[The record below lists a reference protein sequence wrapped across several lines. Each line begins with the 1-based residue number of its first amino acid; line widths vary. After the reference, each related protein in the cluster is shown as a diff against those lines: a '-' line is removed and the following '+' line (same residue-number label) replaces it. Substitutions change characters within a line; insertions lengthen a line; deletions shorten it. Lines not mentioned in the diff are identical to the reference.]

1 MIRTLCK
8 NATAASRKSLL
19 TVLLAC
25 ATICVTTGSAF
36 AQQQSFLVSDI
47 RVKGLARI
55 SAGSIFNY
63 LPVKVGDT
71 FNPTESSE
79 LIKELY
85 KTGFFK
91 DIQLSTEGTAI
102 VIDVVEYPSITQIEF
117 AGNKLIKEES
127 LREALAGNDFIEGR
141 VFKPNVLEQVK
152 QELKRQ
158 YLNQGK
164 YNAQVGTEVTDLPR
178 NRVKVKLHVKE
189 GPTAKIKKINIV
201 GNEYFSDKMLIDE
214 FESSDS
220 KPFWQFWGSA
230 DQYSKEKV
238 SGDLET
244 LRSFYQNQGFLD
256 FNITSNQVSISPEKD
271 GIFLTVN
278 VDEGER
284 YTVSSFV
291 LNGQLVVPED
301 ELLPYVF
308 IAPGRTYS
316 RRDVDNTV
324 EFIGDRLAEEGY
336 SYAEVVPVPNV
347 NREDNTIAFSINIK
361 PGRRVYVRR
370 IDVVGNKLTND
381 DVIRR
386 ELRQTEGGAFSPS
399 RVNRSK
405 IRLQRLSFFDE
416 VEIETVPVAGRED
429 QVDLQVVVK
438 ERPTGQFLFGLGFSG
453 DDGALIQAS
462 VSQSNLFGTGNQ
474 LNFNVQRSQIVESIS
489 LQYTDPYY
497 TRSGISRTIG
507 LTGRSIDSARA
518 NTSEFLTE
526 TLGLNVRY
534 LFPINE
540 SNSFSLG
547 AGIEKIDL
555 EVGAFSV
562 PEVRDFIAE
571 SPENNLFTLT
581 SAFAHDTRD
590 SLLYPTS
597 GKNFRLSAEV
607 TAPGSDLEYYRLN
620 LESSYYY
627 PFTNKAALKL
637 SADIGYGDGY
647 GDTEGLPFFKNY
659 FAGGS
664 RSVRGYEARSLGPR
678 DTSEFPQPFGGSK
691 RILLNATLLLP
702 IGDGALDK
710 RLQLFVDGGQVF
722 SNDQDIEFDDI
733 RFTAGIGF
741 NWISPVG
748 PLSISYAIPLNEVE
762 ADPLTGFVGDEIEKF
777 QFSVGQLIQ

>member
-1 MIRTLCK
+1 MIRTLCV
-8 NATAASRKSLL
+8 RIIVISL
-19 TVLLAC
+19 
-25 ATICVTTGSAF
+25 ATIAIASSAI
-36 AQQQSFLVSDI
+36 AQQSFLVSDV
-47 RVKGLARI
+47 RVKGLQRI
-55 SAGSIFNY
+55 SAGAIFNY
-63 LPVKVGDT
+63 LPIKVGDT
-71 FNPTESSE
+71 FEPSQSSD
-79 LIKELY
+79 LIRELY

-91 DIQLSTEGTAI
+91 DIELSTDGTAI

-141 VFKPNVLEQVK
+141 VFQPNVLEQVK

-164 YNAQVGTEVTDLPR
+164 YNAQVGTEVVDLPR

-201 GNEYFSDKMLIDE
+201 GNDYFSDKMLRDE
-214 FESSDS
+214 FKSTDNV
-220 KPFWQFWGSA
+220 PFWKFWGSA
-230 DQYSKEKV
+230 DQYSKEKI

-284 YTVSSFV
+284 YSVSSFV
-291 LNGQLVVPED
+291 LNGQLVVPEA

-316 RRDVDNTV
+316 RRDVDNTI

-336 SYAEVVPVPNV
+336 SYAEVVPVPDV

-386 ELRQTEGGAFSPS
+386 ELRQTEGGAFSPR

-405 IRLQRLSFFDE
+405 VRLQRLSFFDE

-429 QVDLQVVVK
+429 QVDLEVVVK

-474 LNFNVQRSQIVESIS
+474 LNFNVQRSDIQESIS
-489 LQYTDPYY
+489 LQYTNPYH
-497 TRSGISRTIG
+497 TKSGISRTIG
-507 LTGRSIDSARA
+507 ITSRTIDFEEA
-518 NTSEFLTE
+518 NTSSFLTE
-526 TLGLNVRY
+526 SVGVNVRY

-540 SNSFSLG
+540 NNSFSLG
-547 AGIEKIDL
+547 AGLEQIDL
-555 EVGAFSV
+555 RAGLFSV
-562 PEVRDFIAE
+562 PEVLEFVE
-571 SPENNLFTLT
+571 ENPENTLFTIT
-581 SAFAHDTRD
+581 TAFAHDTRD

-597 GKNFRLSAEV
+597 GKNFRLAAEV

-620 LESSYYY
+620 LEADYYY
-627 PFTNKAALKL
+627 PITRKAAIKL
-637 SADIGYGDGY
+637 SADLGYGDGY
-647 GDTEGLPFFKNY
+647 GDTDGLPFFKNY
-659 FAGGS
+659 FAGGA
-664 RSVRGYEARSLGPR
+664 RSVRGFEARSLGPR
-678 DTSEFPQPFGGSK
+678 DSGVNPQPFGGAK
-691 RILLNATLLLP
+691 QVLLNATLLLP
-702 IGDGALDK
+702 VGDGALDK
-710 RLQLFVDGGQVF
+710 RLQLFIDGGQVF
-722 SNDQDIEFDDI
+722 SNDESIDFGDI
-733 RFTAGIGF
+733 RFSAGVGF

-748 PLSISYAIPLNEVE
+748 PLSISYSIPLNEVE
-762 ADPLTGFVGDEIEKF
+762 EDPLNGIIGDEIEKF
-777 QFSVGQLIQ
+777 QFSVGSLIQ

>member
-1 MIRTLCK
+1 MVNKL
-8 NATAASRKSLL
+8 SFKSLF
-19 TVLLAC
+19 TVMVISLF
-25 ATICVTTGSAF
+25 TQISI
-36 AQQQSFLVSDI
+36 AQESFVVSDV
-47 RVKGLARI
+47 RVKGLQRI

-71 FNPTESSE
+71 FNPNDSAR

-85 KTGFFK
+85 KTAFFK
-91 DIQLSTEGTAI
+91 DIQLNAEGTAI
-102 VIDVVEYPSITQIEF
+102 VITVVEYPSITQIEF

-127 LREALAGNDFIEGR
+127 LREALSGNDFVEGR
-141 VFKPNVLEQVK
+141 VFQPSVLEQVK

-164 YNAQVGTEVTDLPR
+164 YNAQVGTEVIDLPR

-189 GPTAKIKKINIV
+189 GPTAKIKKINII
-201 GNEYFSDKMLIDE
+201 GNKFFSDKMLMDE

-220 KPFWQFWGSA
+220 VPFWKFWGSE

-244 LRSFYQNQGFLD
+244 LRSFYQDQGFLD
-256 FNITSNQVSISPEKD
+256 FRITSNQVSISPQKD

-278 VDEGER
+278 VEEGQR

-316 RRDVDNTV
+316 RKDVDNTV
-324 EFIGDRLAEEGY
+324 DVISDRLAEEGY

-347 NREDNTIAFSINIK
+347 DRENNSISFSINIK

-370 IDVVGNKLTND
+370 IDVVGNTLTND
-381 DVIRR
+381 NVIRR

-416 VEIETVPVAGRED
+416 VAIETVPVAGRDD
-429 QVDLQVVVK
+429 QVDLEVVVK
-438 ERPTGQFLFGLGFSG
+438 ERPTGQFLFGLGYSG
-453 DDGALIQAS
+453 DNGALVQAS
-462 VSQSNLFGTGNQ
+462 VSQSNMFGTGNQ
-474 LNFNVQRSQIVESIS
+474 LNFNVQRSSFAEAVT

-497 TRSGISRTIG
+497 TKGGVSRTIG
-507 LTGRSIDSARA
+507 LSGRRIDSASA
-518 NTSEFLTE
+518 STSAYITE

-540 SNSFSLG
+540 NNSFSIGGGL
-547 AGIEKIDL
+547 EKIDL
-555 EVGAFSV
+555 EATSFSV
-562 PEVRDFIAE
+562 PNVVDFIDDH
-571 SPENNLFTLT
+571 PNNNLFTLST
-581 SAFAHDTRD
+581 AFAHDTRD

-597 GKNFRLSAEV
+597 GNNLRLSLEA
-607 TAPGSDLEYYRLN
+607 TAPGSDLEYYRVN
-620 LESSYYY
+620 VESALYY
-627 PFTNKAALKL
+627 PITNKAAFKL

-647 GDTEGLPFFKNY
+647 GDTNGLPFFKNY
-659 FAGGS
+659 FAGGTS
-664 RSVRGYEARSLGPR
+664 TVRGFEARSLGPL
-678 DTSEFPQPFGGSK
+678 DDGSFPQPFGGSK
-691 RILLNATLLLP
+691 RVLMNATLFLP
-702 IGDGALDK
+702 VGGGALDK
-710 RLQLFVDGGQVF
+710 RLQMFVDGGQVF
-722 SNDQDIEFDDI
+722 SNEQNIELDEL
-733 RFTAGIGF
+733 RFSAGIGF

-748 PLSISYAIPLNEVE
+748 PLSISYSIPLNEE
-762 ADPLTGFVGDEIEKF
+762 EGDEVEKF

>member
-1 MIRTLCK
+1 MVRTLCIRLIVISL
-8 NATAASRKSLL
+8 ATTAMMS
-19 TVLLAC
+19 
-25 ATICVTTGSAF
+25 SAI
-36 AQQQSFLVSDI
+36 AQQSFLVSDI
-47 RVKGLARI
+47 RVKGLQRI

-71 FNPTESSE
+71 FDPSGSSD
-79 LIKELY
+79 LIRELY
-85 KTGFFK
+85 KTGFFQ
-91 DIQLSTEGTAI
+91 DIELSTEGTAI
-102 VIDVVEYPSITQIEF
+102 VISVVEYPSITQIEF

-127 LREALAGNDFIEGR
+127 LREALAGNDFVEGR

-164 YNAQVGTEVTDLPR
+164 YNAQVGTEVTELPR
-178 NRVKVKLHVKE
+178 NRVQVKLHVKE

-201 GNEYFSDKMLIDE
+201 GNDYFSDKMLLDE
-214 FESSDS
+214 FDS
-220 KPFWQFWGSA
+220 TDSVPFWQFWGSA

-291 LNGQLVVPED
+291 LNGQLVVPEA

-308 IAPGRTYS
+308 IKPGRTYS
-316 RRDVDNTV
+316 RSDVDNTV

-347 NREDNTIAFSINIK
+347 NRDENTVAFSVNIK

-381 DVIRR
+381 EVIRR

-405 IRLQRLSFFDE
+405 IRLQRLSFFDD

-429 QVDLQVVVK
+429 QVDLAVVVK

-453 DDGALIQAS
+453 DNGALIQAS

-474 LNFNVQRSQIVESIS
+474 LNFNVQRSDIQESVSI
-489 LQYTDPYY
+489 QYTNPYQ
-497 TRSGISRTIG
+497 TKSGISRTIG
-507 LTGRSIDSARA
+507 VTSRSIDADRA
-518 NTSEFLTE
+518 NTTSFLTD
-526 TLGLNVRY
+526 TIGVNVRY

-547 AGIEKIDL
+547 GGFERIDL
-555 EVGAFSV
+555 SAGRFSV
-562 PEVRDFIAE
+562 PEVQEFIAE
-571 SPENNLFTLT
+571 NPENDLFTIT
-581 SAFAHDTRD
+581 TAFAHDTRD

-597 GKNFRLSAEV
+597 GRNFRLSAEV
-607 TAPGSDLEYYRLN
+607 TTPGSDLEYYRVN
-620 LESSYYY
+620 LESEYYY
-627 PFTNKAALKL
+627 PFTRKAALKL

-647 GDTEGLPFFKNY
+647 GDTDGLPFFKNY

-664 RSVRGYEARSLGPR
+664 RSVRGFEARSLGPR
-678 DTSEFPQPFGGSK
+678 DSSDFPQPFGGSK
-691 RILLNATLLLP
+691 RVLLNATLLLP
-702 IGDGALDK
+702 VGDGALDK

-722 SNDQDIEFDDI
+722 SNDQSVELDEI
-733 RFTAGIGF
+733 RFTAGVGF

-748 PLSISYAIPLNEVE
+748 PLSISYAVPLNEVE
-762 ADPLTGFVGDEIEKF
+762 ADPLNGIIGDEVEQF

>member
-1 MIRTLCK
+1 
-8 NATAASRKSLL
+8 
-19 TVLLAC
+19 
-25 ATICVTTGSAF
+25 
-36 AQQQSFLVSDI
+36 
-47 RVKGLARI
+47 
-55 SAGSIFNY
+55 
-63 LPVKVGDT
+63 
-71 FNPTESSE
+71 
-79 LIKELY
+79 
-85 KTGFFK
+85 
-91 DIQLSTEGTAI
+91 

-127 LREALAGNDFIEGR
+127 LREALSGNDFVEGR
-141 VFKPNVLEQVK
+141 VFQPNVLEQVK

-164 YNAQVGTEVTDLPR
+164 YNAQVGTEVTELPR

-201 GNEYFSDKMLIDE
+201 GNEYFSDKMLRDE
-214 FESSDS
+214 FESTDS
-220 KPFWQFWGSA
+220 VPFWKFWGSA
-230 DQYSKEKV
+230 DQYSKDKV

-324 EFIGDRLAEEGY
+324 EFISDRLAEEGY
-336 SYAEVVPVPNV
+336 SYAEVVPVPDV
-347 NREDNTIAFSINIK
+347 NRDDNTIAFSINIK

-381 DVIRR
+381 EVIRR

-429 QVDLQVVVK
+429 QVDLEVVVK

-474 LNFNVQRSQIVESIS
+474 LNFNVQRSDIVESLSI
-489 LQYTDPYY
+489 QFTDPYY
-497 TRSGISRTIG
+497 TKSGISRTIG
-507 LTGRSIDSARA
+507 LTGRKIDSARA
-518 NTSEFLTE
+518 NTSEFFTE

-547 AGIEKIDL
+547 AGIEQIDL
-555 EVGAFSV
+555 KPGINSS
-562 PEVRDFIAE
+562 PEVLDFI
-571 SPENNLFTLT
+571 SENPDNTLT
-581 SAFAHDTRD
+581 FA
-590 SLLYPTS
+590 
-597 GKNFRLSAEV
+597 
-607 TAPGSDLEYYRLN
+607 YRL
-620 LESSYYY
+620 
-627 PFTNKAALKL
+627 K
-637 SADIGYGDGY
+637 
-647 GDTEGLPFFKNY
+647 
-659 FAGGS
+659 
-664 RSVRGYEARSLGPR
+664 
-678 DTSEFPQPFGGSK
+678 
-691 RILLNATLLLP
+691 LLLP
-702 IGDGALDK
+702 AAI
-710 RLQLFVDGGQVF
+710 
-722 SNDQDIEFDDI
+722 
-733 RFTAGIGF
+733 
-741 NWISPVG
+741 
-748 PLSISYAIPLNEVE
+748 LSIIV
-762 ADPLTGFVGDEIEKF
+762 
-777 QFSVGQLIQ
+777 

>member
-1 MIRTLCK
+1 MIRILCIRSIVI
-8 NATAASRKSLL
+8 A
-19 TVLLAC
+19 LAM
-25 ATICVTTGSAF
+25 TTMMSSAI
-36 AQQQSFLVSDI
+36 AQQSFVVSDI
-47 RVKGLARI
+47 RVKGLQRI

-63 LPVKVGDT
+63 LPVKVGDSFET
-71 FNPTESSE
+71 SGSSD
-79 LIKELY
+79 LIRELY

-91 DIQLSTEGTAI
+91 DIELSTDGTAI

-127 LREALAGNDFIEGR
+127 LREALSGNDFVEGR
-141 VFKPNVLEQVK
+141 VFQPNVLEQVK

-164 YNAQVGTEVTDLPR
+164 YNAQVGTEVIELPR

-201 GNEYFSDKMLIDE
+201 GNEYFSDKMLRDE
-214 FESSDS
+214 FESTDS
-220 KPFWQFWGSA
+220 VPFWKFWGSA
-230 DQYSKEKV
+230 DQYSKDKV

-278 VDEGER
+278 VNEGER

-291 LNGQLVVPED
+291 LNGQLVVPEE

-324 EFIGDRLAEEGY
+324 EFISDRLAEEGY
-336 SYAEVVPVPNV
+336 SYAEVVPVPDV
-347 NREDNTIAFSINIK
+347 NRDDNSIAFSINIK

-370 IDVVGNKLTND
+370 IDVVGNQLTND
-381 DVIRR
+381 EVIRR

-429 QVDLQVVVK
+429 QVDLEVVVK

-474 LNFNVQRSQIVESIS
+474 LNFNVQRSDIVESLSI
-489 LQYTDPYY
+489 QFTDPYY
-497 TRSGISRTIG
+497 TKSGISRTIG
-507 LTGRSIDSARA
+507 LTGRKIDSARA
-518 NTSEFLTE
+518 NTSEFFTE

-547 AGIEKIDL
+547 AGLEQIDL
-555 EVGAFSV
+555 KPGINSS
-562 PEVRDFIAE
+562 PEVLEFIAE
-571 SPENNLFTLT
+571 NPDNSLFSVT

-597 GKNFRLSAEV
+597 GRNLRLSAEV

-627 PFTNKAALKL
+627 PFTKKAALKL

-664 RSVRGYEARSLGPR
+664 RSVRGFEARSLGPR
-678 DTSEFPQPFGGSK
+678 DRGRFQQPFGGSK
-691 RILLNATLLLP
+691 RVLLNATLLLP
-702 IGDGALDK
+702 VGDGALDK

-722 SNDQDIEFDDI
+722 SNEQSIEVDDI
-733 RFTAGIGF
+733 RFSAGVGF

-748 PLSISYAIPLNEVE
+748 PLSVSYSIPLNEVE
-762 ADPLTGFVGDEIEKF
+762 ADPLNGIIGDEIEKF
-777 QFSVGQLIQ
+777 QFSVGSLIQ

>member
-1 MIRTLCK
+1 MM
-8 NATAASRKSLL
+8 RKLS
-19 TVLLAC
+19 
-25 ATICVTTGSAF
+25 IKSFVTTLVIGATTQIVI
-36 AQQQSFLVSDI
+36 AQESFVVSDV
-47 RVKGLARI
+47 RVKGLQRI
-55 SAGSIFNY
+55 SAGAIFNY
-63 LPVKVGDT
+63 LPVKVGDK
-71 FNPTESSE
+71 FDSTESSE
-79 LIKELY
+79 LIRELY

-102 VIDVVEYPSITQIEF
+102 VIDVVEYASIAQIEF
-117 AGNKLIKEES
+117 AGNKLIKEEA
-127 LREALAGNDFIEGR
+127 LRDALAGNDFIEGR
-141 VFKPNVLEQVK
+141 VYQPNVLEEVK

-164 YNAQVGTEVTDLPR
+164 YNAQVGTEVVNLPR

-201 GNEYFSDKMLIDE
+201 GNKYFSDKMLLDE
-214 FESSDS
+214 FKSSDNV
-220 KPFWQFWGSA
+220 PFWKFWGSA

-256 FNITSNQVSISPEKD
+256 FQISSNQVSISPEKD

-291 LNGQLVVPED
+291 LNGQLVVPEE
-301 ELLPYVF
+301 ELLPFVF

-324 EFIGDRLAEEGY
+324 EVISTRLAEEGY

-347 NREDNTIAFSINIK
+347 NKEDKSVSFSINIK

-370 IDVVGNKLTND
+370 IDVLGNSLTND

-429 QVDLQVVVK
+429 QVDLEVVVK

-453 DDGALIQAS
+453 DDGALVQAS

-474 LNFNVQRSQIVESIS
+474 LNFNVQRSSFIESVT
-489 LQYTDPYY
+489 LQYTNPYY
-497 TRSGISRTIG
+497 TKSGISRTIG
-507 LTGRSIDSARA
+507 LTSRSIDQEAASTSAFVTDTVA
-518 NTSEFLTE
+518 
-526 TLGLNVRY
+526 LNVRY

-540 SNSFSLG
+540 NNSFSLG
-547 AGIEKIDL
+547 AGFERIDFQSSL
-555 EVGAFSV
+555 FSTQEVI
-562 PEVRDFIAE
+562 DFIE
-571 SPENNLFTLT
+571 ENPDNDLFTVNT
-581 SAFAHDTRD
+581 AFAHDTRD

-597 GKNFRLSAEV
+597 GNSLRVSLEATV
-607 TAPGSDLEYYRLN
+607 PGSDLEYYQFN
-620 LESSYYY
+620 VEGDFYY
-627 PFTNKAALKL
+627 PFTRKAALKL
-637 SADIGYGDGY
+637 SADLGYGDGY
-647 GDTEGLPFFKNY
+647 GDTDGLPFFKNY
-659 FAGGS
+659 FAGGTT
-664 RSVRGYEARSLGPR
+664 SVRGFEARSLGPR
-678 DTSEFPQPFGGSK
+678 DELDNPFGGSK
-691 RILLNATLLLP
+691 RVLLNASLLLP
-702 IGDGALDK
+702 VGDGALDK
-710 RLQLFVDGGQVF
+710 RLQVFVDGGQVF
-722 SNDQDIEFDDI
+722 ANDETVEFDDI
-733 RFTAGIGF
+733 RFSAGVGF

-748 PLSISYAIPLNEVE
+748 PLSISYSVPLNEE
-762 ADPLTGFVGDEIEKF
+762 DGDETEGF
-777 QFSVGQLIQ
+777 QFSVGTLIQ

>member
-1 MIRTLCK
+1 MIRILCIRSIVI
-8 NATAASRKSLL
+8 A
-19 TVLLAC
+19 LAM
-25 ATICVTTGSAF
+25 TTMMSSAI
-36 AQQQSFLVSDI
+36 AQQSFVVSDI
-47 RVKGLARI
+47 RVKGLQRI

-63 LPVKVGDT
+63 LPVKVGDS
-71 FNPTESSE
+71 FEPSGSSD
-79 LIKELY
+79 LIRELY

-91 DIQLSTEGTAI
+91 DIELSTDGTAI

-127 LREALAGNDFIEGR
+127 LREALSGNDFVEGR
-141 VFKPNVLEQVK
+141 VFQPNVLEQVK

-164 YNAQVGTEVTDLPR
+164 YNAQVGTEVTELPR

-201 GNEYFSDKMLIDE
+201 GNEYFSDKMLRDE
-214 FESSDS
+214 FESTDS
-220 KPFWQFWGSA
+220 VPFWKFWGSA
-230 DQYSKEKV
+230 DQYSKDKV

-316 RRDVDNTV
+316 RRDVDNTI
-324 EFIGDRLAEEGY
+324 EFISDRLAEEGY
-336 SYAEVVPVPNV
+336 SYAEVVPVPDV
-347 NREDNTIAFSINIK
+347 NREDNSIAFSINIK

-370 IDVVGNKLTND
+370 IDVVGNQLTND
-381 DVIRR
+381 EVIRR

-429 QVDLQVVVK
+429 QVDLEVVVK

-474 LNFNVQRSQIVESIS
+474 LNFNVQRSDIVESLSI
-489 LQYTDPYY
+489 QYTDPYY
-497 TRSGISRTIG
+497 TKSGISRTIG
-507 LTGRSIDSARA
+507 LTGRKIDSARA
-518 NTSEFLTE
+518 NTSEFFTE

-547 AGIEKIDL
+547 AGLEQIDL
-555 EVGAFSV
+555 KPGINSS
-562 PEVRDFIAE
+562 PEVLDFIAE
-571 SPENNLFTLT
+571 NPDNSLFSIT

-597 GKNFRLSAEV
+597 GRNFRLSAEV

-627 PFTNKAALKL
+627 PFTRKAALKL

-647 GDTEGLPFFKNY
+647 GDTDGLPFFKNY

-664 RSVRGYEARSLGPR
+664 RSVRGFEARSLGPR
-678 DTSEFPQPFGGSK
+678 DQGRFRQPFGGSK
-691 RILLNATLLLP
+691 RVLLNATLLLP
-702 IGDGALDK
+702 VGDGALDK

-722 SNDQDIEFDDI
+722 SNDQSIEVDDI
-733 RFTAGIGF
+733 RFSAGVGF

-748 PLSISYAIPLNEVE
+748 PLSVSYSIPLNEVE
-762 ADPLTGFVGDEIEKF
+762 ADPLNGIIGDEIEKF
-777 QFSVGQLIQ
+777 QFSVGSLIQ